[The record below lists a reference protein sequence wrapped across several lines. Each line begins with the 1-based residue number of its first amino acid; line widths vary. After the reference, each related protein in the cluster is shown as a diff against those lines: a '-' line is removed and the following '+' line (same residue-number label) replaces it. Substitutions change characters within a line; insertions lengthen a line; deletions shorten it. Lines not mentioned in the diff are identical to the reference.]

1 MKWFYAVM
9 STEVYFLKMFFYFNI
24 KFTSELIIFDK
35 DMMPECLDG
44 KI

>member
-1 MKWFYAVM
+1 M
-9 STEVYFLKMFFYFNI
+9 STEVYYLKIFFNANI